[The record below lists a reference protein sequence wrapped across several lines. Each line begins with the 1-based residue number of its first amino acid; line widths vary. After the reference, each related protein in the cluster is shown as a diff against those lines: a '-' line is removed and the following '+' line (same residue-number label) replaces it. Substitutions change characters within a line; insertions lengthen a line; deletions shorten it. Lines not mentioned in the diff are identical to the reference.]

1 LEKSLIAEL
10 KDRADRAFK
19 EVVFPQK
26 RQQPR
31 WVLRVFARI
40 GRSKTS
46 RISGTR

>member
-26 RQQPR
+26 RQEPLTQR
-31 WVLRVFARI
+31 TLASHSALAMFAA
-40 GRSKTS
+40 
-46 RISGTR
+46 